1 MASSKPKIQGYIEQA
16 TFNRFEA
23 YRQESNLSQSQALE
37 KILIKFLGGDRIS
50 EIQEQDYSLKM
61 DLQYAITEIEK
72 LQERVRRLEITSN
85 LDGESL
91 GITGNLDSESL
102 GITGNLDSESLGIT
116 GNLESES
123 LGITGNLDS
132 ESLGITGNLDSDS
145 LSKLSEGLS
154 QRALA
159 KRLKCS
165 HTLIGKFQKIGQ
177 LNSYSKEHDPV
188 GIAWEFRDGKYYPAL
203 QVNSDRQSAIK

>member
-85 LDGESL
+85 LDVESL
-91 GITGNLDSESL
+91 GNTGNLDSESL
-102 GITGNLDSESLGIT
+102 GLT